1 MIKPTQAMYT
11 IRQSAW
17 KKGMIDEM
25 LSHDAY
31 HLTGDLSKDLEKVY
45 IQQYIHYLMLPMDM
59 FVTARRSGVPMKN
72 STLLP
77 LSGFWSVIGWPVRHS
92 STFPGSKPLDSDLLR
107 DITIAAYQA
116 QGYTYEGEMS
126 NSPVTLSKERVWYD
140 KEAPAFGTGPQ
151 QLIFCFT

>member
-1 MIKPTQAMYT
+1 
-11 IRQSAW
+11 
-17 KKGMIDEM
+17 
-25 LSHDAY
+25 
-31 HLTGDLSKDLEKVY
+31 
-45 IQQYIHYLMLPMDM
+45 MLPMDM

-77 LSGFWSVIGWPVRHS
+77 YQDFDPLLGDQYVIPRRFPV
-92 STFPGSKPLDSDLLR
+92 SKPLDSDLLR
-107 DITIAAYQA
+107 DITISAYQA

-151 QLIFCFT
+151 Q